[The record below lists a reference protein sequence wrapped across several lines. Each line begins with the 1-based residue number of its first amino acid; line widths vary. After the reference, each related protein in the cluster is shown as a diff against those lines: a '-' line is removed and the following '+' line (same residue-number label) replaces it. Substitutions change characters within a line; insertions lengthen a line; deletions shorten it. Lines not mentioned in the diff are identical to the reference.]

1 MKKFFLLFLS
11 ATIYINA
18 QTVQKV
24 EVVKNDN
31 QINELFNEL
40 GSNELKVDLLDLI
53 ANTSF
58 DITYEKIKDPY
69 SSYGASVY
77 INLSDDNSSVNWA
90 DLFSITPFYRFYFFN
105 KRDFGGAGFFA
116 EVFSKFS
123 SMRYDVELLSFN
135 PNPDQP
141 GIDYWTVEEEK
152 SFNIALG
159 AGIGQKWVN
168 KKGWTFEINFGV
180 GRYLTNNEGESMPGR
195 NVTSLRPEASIR
207 GGFGIGKR
215 F

>member
-1 MKKFFLLFLS
+1 M
-11 ATIYINA
+11 I
-18 QTVQKV
+18 
-24 EVVKNDN
+24 
-31 QINELFNEL
+31 
-40 GSNELKVDLLDLI
+40 
-53 ANTSF
+53 
-58 DITYEKIKDPY
+58 KI
-69 SSYGASVY
+69 
-77 INLSDDNSSVNWA
+77 
-90 DLFSITPFYRFYFFN
+90 
-105 KRDFGGAGFFA
+105 
-116 EVFSKFS
+116 
-123 SMRYDVELLSFN
+123 
-135 PNPDQP
+135 DQP

-195 NVTSLRPEASIR
+195 DVTSLRPEASIR